1 MNLSA
6 EHLITVGVIF
16 VVTATLVTAARLR
29 PGRWTDYA
37 AVILGVLILVNE
49 ASYYI
54 WIAVRHQF
62 DVSWALPV
70 QLCDVAS
77 VITAL
82 ALWFRTQILV
92 ELTYFWGIAGTANG
106 ILTPDVSDHWP
117 SYPYVQYF
125 IQHGGIPC
133 AALFLVVGLRI
144 DPSTWAVARVYA
156 LTFGLLLVD
165 AFVNLLTN
173 GDYMYLRRPPGVNNL
188 LDLMGPWPWY
198 IGGGAVLALVLF
210 LILDAPF
217 RISALARGR
226 SKSAPYR
233 PPA

>member
-1 MNLSA
+1 
-6 EHLITVGVIF
+6 
-16 VVTATLVTAARLR
+16 
-29 PGRWTDYA
+29 
-37 AVILGVLILVNE
+37 VILLNE
-49 ASYYI
+49 TFYYV
-54 WIAVRHQF
+54 WIGLRGQF

-77 VITAL
+77 VASAL
-82 ALWFRTQILV
+82 ALWFRRQLLV

-106 ILTPDVSDHWP
+106 LLTPDISDHWP

-125 IQHGGIPC
+125 VQHGGIPC

-144 DPSTWAVARVYA
+144 TPSTWAIARIYA
-156 LTFGLLLVD
+156 LTFVLLIAD
-165 AFVNLLTN
+165 AFVNMLTN

-198 IGGGAVLALVLF
+198 IVGGAILALFLF
-210 LILDAPF
+210 IVLDAPF
-217 RISALARGR
+217 KIASLARAR
-226 SKSAPYR
+226 SRTSPYP

>member
-1 MNLSA
+1 VNLSA
-6 EHLITVGVIF
+6 EHLLTVAVI
-16 VVTATLVTAARLR
+16 ALVTAGLVIGARLR
-29 PGRWTDYA
+29 PGRWIEPVA
-37 AVILGVLILVNE
+37 IGLGVLILVNE
-49 ASYYI
+49 TAYYV
-54 WIAVRHQF
+54 WIGVRGQF

-77 VITAL
+77 LITAL

-106 ILTPDVSDHWP
+106 LVTPDISDHWP
-117 SYPYVQYF
+117 SYPYIQYF

-144 DPSTWAVARVYA
+144 TPGKWAVARVYA
-156 LTFGLLLVD
+156 LTVGLLLVD
-165 AFVNLLTN
+165 ALVNALTN

-188 LDLMGPWPWY
+188 LDLFGPWPWY
-198 IGGGAVLALVLF
+198 IAGGAVVALVFF

-226 SKSAPYR
+226 SRTSPYR

>member
-6 EHLITVGVIF
+6 EHLVTVAVIF
-16 VVTATLVTAARLR
+16 IATASLVTAARMR

-37 AVILGVLILVNE
+37 AIALGLVILVNE
-49 ASYYI
+49 ASYYV
-54 WIAVRHQF
+54 WIGLRGQF
-62 DVSWALPV
+62 DVTWALPV

-77 VITAL
+77 VATAL
-82 ALWFRTQILV
+82 ALWFRNQVLV

-106 ILTPDVSDHWP
+106 IITPDISDHWP

-133 AALFLVVGLRI
+133 AALLLVVGLRI
-144 DPSTWAVARVYA
+144 APSTWAVARVYA

-173 GDYMYLRRPPGVNNL
+173 GDYMYLRRPPGVSNL

-198 IGGGAVLALVLF
+198 IAGGALVALIFFLA
-210 LILDAPF
+210 LDAPF
-217 RISALARGR
+217 RISALARAR
-226 SKSAPYR
+226 SRTAPYP